1 MLLSGKL
8 GLVHAVPMPL
18 SMLLVRALIAISVAA
33 SAFIVRPAAA
43 SDFYQVA
50 VTGVLGG
57 RSAAGYAPIVEALRL
72 YIDKVNA
79 AGGVNGKRVDLLIED
94 DLASPLRAAA
104 NARKLLTEN
113 KPVLMLDAS
122 LSTTYAPVIA
132 EAKKAGVPLIFA
144 GSICPREVYPPA
156 DDDEFCSTAVA
167 ATYDS
172 RAALAFVRE
181 AASEPVRIA
190 FVAMAIPLSRLEID
204 FAAGEA
210 PHLGMTVVYKEGI
223 LPPTQDYT
231 PFANDIKEA
240 GANWVYSWA
249 PWVTQIRTFEAL
261 RQIGWSGSYV
271 TWAHTEAEAELERIK
286 DPKFYVVGANALFAD
301 ALPIQK
307 EIVEAAKETG
317 GKYLPEQM
325 TEGWIAGMVV
335 EAALKGAGPDA
346 TPNTVQASLENLKV
360 DLRGLRGGPLEWTKD
375 NHFRLRQYYRVYHW
389 DGANIASIKGWF
401 AYDVK

>member
-1 MLLSGKL
+1 M
-8 GLVHAVPMPL
+8 
-18 SMLLVRALIAISVAA
+18 RAPTV
-33 SAFIVRPAAA
+33 
-43 SDFYQVA
+43 VA
-50 VTGVLGG
+50 VALAAIISGSALADEGYVVGITGALAG
-57 RSAAGYAPIVEALRL
+57 RSAANYAPIVEALRL
-72 YIDKVNA
+72 YIERVNA

-94 DLASPLRAAA
+94 DLALPWKAGIT
-104 NARKLLTEN
+104 ARKLLTEN
-113 KPVLMLDAS
+113 KPLLMLDAS
-122 LSTTYAPVIA
+122 VSTTYAVVVT
-132 EAKKAGVPLIFA
+132 EAKNAGVPLIFA
-144 GSICPREVYPPA
+144 GSICPKEVYPPA
-156 DDDEFCSTAVA
+156 VEGEFCSTAVA

-172 RAALAFVRE
+172 RAALAFVQE
-181 AASEPVRIA
+181 MASEPVRIA
-190 FVAMAIPLSRLEID
+190 FAAMAIPLSRLEID

-210 PHLGMTVVYKEGI
+210 PRLGMTVVAKEGI
-223 LPPTQDYT
+223 LPPAQDYT
-231 PFANDIKEA
+231 PFANNFKEA

-286 DPKFYVVGANALFAD
+286 DPKFYVVGANALFAHT
-301 ALPIQK
+301 LPIQK

-335 EAALKGAGPDA
+335 EAALKGAGTDA

-389 DGANIASIKGWF
+389 DGAKIAPIKDWF

>member
-1 MLLSGKL
+1 
-8 GLVHAVPMPL
+8 MPL
-18 SMLLVRALIAISVAA
+18 MRALIAIAVA
-33 SAFIVRPAAA
+33 SAAFVAEPTFAEDA
-43 SDFYQVA
+43 YQVA
-50 VTGVLGG
+50 VIGVLGG

-104 NARKLLTEN
+104 DAGKLLTEN

-132 EAKKAGVPLIFA
+132 EAKKAGVPLLFA

-156 DDDEFCSTAVA
+156 DEDEFCSTAVA

-172 RAALAFVRE
+172 RAALAFVQE

-271 TWAHTEAEAELERIK
+271 TSAHMEAEAELDRIK

-301 ALPIQK
+301 ALPVQK
-307 EIVEAAKETG
+307 EIVEAAKESG
-317 GKYLPEQM
+317 GKYLPGQM
-325 TEGWIAGMVV
+325 TEGWIAGMIV
-335 EAALKGAGPDA
+335 EAALKDAGADA
-346 TPNTVQASLENLKV
+346 TPATVRAALQKLKV
-360 DLRGLRGGPLEWTKD
+360 DLKGLRGGPLEWTTD
-375 NHFRLRQYYRVYHW
+375 NHFRRKQYYRVYHW
-389 DGANIASIKGWF
+389 DGARIAPAKDWF
-401 AYDVK
+401 AFEVK